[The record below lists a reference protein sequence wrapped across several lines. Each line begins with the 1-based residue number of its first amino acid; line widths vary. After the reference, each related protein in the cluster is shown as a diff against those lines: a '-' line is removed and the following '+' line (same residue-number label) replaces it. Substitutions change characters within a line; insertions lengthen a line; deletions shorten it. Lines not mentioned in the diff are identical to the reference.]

1 VVLLTLSVWA
11 VVIVRRKKTIYARPT
26 RTRPQQSAGLKRPLR
41 FEQLEDR
48 RLLSITVNTL
58 IDENDGINVGGISLR
73 DAIAAA
79 APNDTINFAPSLT
92 AGGPATILLTHGDLA
107 IAQGL
112 TINGPGSNLLTI
124 DAQQQSRIMHIDN
137 PNTVVDNFTVTLAG
151 LTLTGGYLQNAGD
164 MGGAVLAKH
173 LYLIINDCTIEGNH
187 TSGDTGWGGAIFSE
201 GYVTATNSI
210 FRDNYT
216 TGDDAVGGAIFARG
230 DITLTDST
238 VTHNHTTGADSL
250 VVTMGGAGGVRSNGK
265 VVLLRSTVSGNWTEG
280 NYTAGGGIQAVGDI
294 ILTNSTVSGNYTLGF
309 GSPGGG
315 IFTFFGVDIT
325 QSTISG
331 NSTKQSLSPGGGISV
346 RRQVSITQ
354 STITDNSTEQ
364 SGYTGGGLYQKN
376 YSNDFPVT
384 ITGTIIAGNRAFGGS
399 FDLTTDP
406 QSIKTV
412 NYSLIGNTAD
422 SGITETTGIGNLL
435 NVNPA
440 LGPLADHGGPT
451 QTHALLPGSP
461 AIDAGDPNFSATT
474 SFDQRGTPFTR
485 VFDGDGTGG
494 ARIDMGAFEFIT
506 SEGQHTLFGD
516 YNLNG
521 VVDAADYTVWRDAL
535 GANVVA
541 YSIADGNGN
550 GIVDQ
555 PDYDVWMMHFGQTVA
570 GAGGGAESAEF
581 VAKSLGQGTGSANS
595 VRVAPA
601 EPPASAPSILSPGD
615 AVKNRITATV
625 LTQRPVAAS
634 LPDESLVASLTSRA
648 GCHQSHE
655 DSAIDSLVQD
665 QTRAESTV
673 STFATVD
680 EVFAAMNEFHSGTT

>member
-1 VVLLTLSVWA
+1 MVLLTLSVWA

-26 RTRPQQSAGLKRPLR
+26 RTRPQQSAGLKRALR

-92 AGGPATILLTHGDLA
+92 VGGPATILLTHGDLA

-164 MGGAVLAKH
+164 MGGAILAKH
-173 LYLIINDCTIEGNH
+173 LYLIINDSTIEGNH

-216 TGDDAVGGAIFARG
+216 TGGNAAGGAIFARG
-230 DITLTDST
+230 DVTLNDSI
-238 VTHNHTTGADSL
+238 VTNNHTTGDDYL
-250 VVTMGGAGGVRSNGK
+250 VATMGGAGGVRSNGK

-280 NYTAGGGIQAVGDI
+280 DYAAGGGIQSVGDI
-294 ILTNSTVSGNYTLGF
+294 ILTDSTVSGNYTLGF
-309 GSPGGG
+309 GSTGGG
-315 IFTFFGVDIT
+315 MFTFFGVDIK

-331 NSTKQSLSPGGGISV
+331 NSTKQSLAPGGGISV

-354 STITDNSTEQ
+354 STITDNWTEQ

-384 ITGTIIAGNRAFGGS
+384 ITGSIIAGNRAFGVNY
-399 FDLTTDP
+399 DLTTDP

-412 NYSLIGNTAD
+412 NYSLIGITAD

-451 QTHALLPGSP
+451 KTHALLPGSP
-461 AIDAGDPNFSATT
+461 AIDAGDPNS
-474 SFDQRGTPFTR
+474 SPLSDFDQRGTPFTR

-494 ARIDMGAFEFIT
+494 PRIDMGAFESIT
-506 SEGQHTLFGD
+506 SDGLHTLYGD

-521 VVDAADYTVWRDAL
+521 IIDAADYTVWRDAL

-541 YSIADGNGN
+541 YSSADGNGN
-550 GIVDQ
+550 GIIDEA
-555 PDYDVWMMHFGQTVA
+555 DYDVWKMHFGQTVA

-581 VAKSLGQGTGSANS
+581 VTASLGQGTGRANS
-595 VRVAPA
+595 VRAALA
-601 EPPASAPSILSPGD
+601 EPHAWALSTQSAGD
-615 AVKNRITATV
+615 AVQNRSTVTA
-625 LTQRPVAAS
+625 LTPRPAAAS
-634 LPDESLVASLTSRA
+634 LPDETLVAWLASNV

-655 DSAIDSLVQD
+655 DSAIGSLVQD
-665 QTRAESTV
+665 RTSAESTV
-673 STFATVD
+673 FTIATVD
-680 EVFAAMNEFHSGTT
+680 EVFAALCEFDSRTK